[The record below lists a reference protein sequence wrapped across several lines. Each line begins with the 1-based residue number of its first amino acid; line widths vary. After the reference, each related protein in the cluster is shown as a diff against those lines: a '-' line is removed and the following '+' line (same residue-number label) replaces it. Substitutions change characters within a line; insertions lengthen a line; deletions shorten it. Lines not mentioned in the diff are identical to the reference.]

1 MPTTLNS
8 APDLPRNPAGNP
20 SYPGATGDPAARMEA
35 MSACLAKNW
44 WAVAIR
50 GVLAIIFGIV
60 TFLVPGAAL
69 ASFIILFS
77 AYMLVDGVFAIVSGV
92 RAAGRGERWGLLIL
106 EGIVD
111 ILAGVAAFL
120 WPVSAVLAFV
130 YLMAAWAIVSGG
142 LMIGAAFGLRIT
154 HGRWMLVFAGLVSVI
169 FGIVL
174 AVAPGAGAL
183 ALTLW
188 AGAYAFVFGIM
199 LVALAFRLRGRRDEP
214 HAATPRPA

>member
-1 MPTTLNS
+1 MPTTI
-8 APDLPRNPAGNP
+8 NPAADA
-20 SYPGATGDPAARMEA
+20 SRPGTIPDGAARMEA

-50 GVLAIIFGIV
+50 GVLAIIFGIL

-77 AYMLVDGVFAIVSGV
+77 VYMLVDGVFAIVSGM
-92 RAAGRGERWGLLIL
+92 RAARRGERWGLLIL

-111 ILAGVAAFL
+111 ILAGIVAFL
-120 WPVSAVLAFV
+120 WPVSAVIAFV

-142 LMIGAAFGLRIT
+142 LMIGAAFRLHIT
-154 HGRWMLVFAGLVSVI
+154 HGRWMLAIAGFVSMI

-174 AVAPGAGAL
+174 AIAPGAGAL

-199 LVALAFRLRGRRDEP
+199 LVALAFRLRGRRAEP
-214 HAATPRPA
+214 RAAAPTPA

>member
-1 MPTTLNS
+1 MPTSINQ
-8 APDLPRNPAGNP
+8 PA
-20 SYPGATGDPAARMEA
+20 DPARDGLARMEA

-50 GVLAIIFGIV
+50 GVLAIIFGIL

-77 AYMLVDGVFAIVSGV
+77 AYMLVDGVFAIISGV
-92 RAAGRGERWGLLIL
+92 RAARRGERWGLLIL

-111 ILAGVAAFL
+111 IVAGVVAFL
-120 WPVSAVLAFV
+120 WPVSAVIAFV
-130 YLMAAWAIVSGG
+130 YLTAAWALVSGG
-142 LMIGAAFGLRIT
+142 LMIGAAFRLHVT
-154 HGRWMLVFAGLVSVI
+154 YGRWLLAIAGLVSVI
-169 FGIVL
+169 FGILL

-199 LVALAFRLRGRRDEP
+199 LVALAVRLRGRRDEP
-214 HAATPRPA
+214 HAAAPTPA

>member
-1 MPTTLNS
+1 MPTTI
-8 APDLPRNPAGNP
+8 NPAAA
-20 SYPGATGDPAARMEA
+20 SSPGPATDRPARMEA

-50 GVLAIIFGIV
+50 GVLAIIFAILI
-60 TFLVPGAAL
+60 FLVPGAAL

-77 AYMLVDGVFAIVSGV
+77 AYMLVDGVFAIISGV
-92 RAAGRGERWGLLIL
+92 RAASRGERWGLLIL

-111 ILAGVAAFL
+111 IVAGVAAFL
-120 WPVSAVLAFV
+120 WPVSAVVAFI
-130 YLMAAWAIVSGG
+130 YLMAAWAIVSGA

-154 HGRWMLVFAGLVSVI
+154 HGRWMLAIAGLVSVI
-169 FGIVL
+169 FGVLL

-199 LVALAFRLRGRRDEP
+199 LVALAFRLRSRRDEP
-214 HAATPRPA
+214 HTAASTRRPT